1 MRHTFIALEIT
12 LAEVNAGMWTQPRI
26 AFAVF
31 LARFPN
37 ISRFAEAQ
45 GFLTVA
51 KRCGS
56 VDLYEDLRSS
66 PPLVQRLEDGSSI
79 WPQMCP

>member
-1 MRHTFIALEIT
+1 
-12 LAEVNAGMWTQPRI
+12 MWAQPRI

-31 LARFPN
+31 LAGRPKS
-37 ISRFAEAQ
+37 SRFAEAKDSLPSRNDVEQ
-45 GFLTVA
+45 LI
-51 KRCGS
+51 S
-56 VDLYEDLRSS
+56 ILESYEDLLSS